1 MKKHLIL
8 FLVVLVSFSFTS
20 TTCTK
25 SEKNLC
31 DATEQ
36 NQISR
41 AFIVSAHIIYD
52 DLKVYQGEF
61 KFDIY
66 KVYCSGKVSGHYWDR
81 FDTNESGEWFSG
93 MRYEYDYANSQDE
106 VVIEFTIANPGGP
119 DHVEVEKFRYSE
131 VENNDDE
138 IFFTCNIR
146 LPWQAPWE

>member
-1 MKKHLIL
+1 MGLSVVVRPQMFFTISPI
-8 FLVVLVSFSFTS
+8 FLWV
-20 TTCTK
+20 
-25 SEKNLC
+25 
-31 DATEQ
+31 
-36 NQISR
+36 
-41 AFIVSAHIIYD
+41 II
-52 DLKVYQGEF
+52 F

-138 IFFTCNIR
+138 IFFTSNIR